1 MEAAKHQQTLHFL
14 RMQISGSKVNMMR
27 AFFSK
32 QLRVDFLDFD
42 LAQPDVR
49 GQCVDDYLEVI
60 DSITVV
66 PKICGENSDQHGK
79 RIFSLGMNF

>member
-1 MEAAKHQQTLHFL
+1 
-14 RMQISGSKVNMMR
+14 MMR

-79 RIFSLGMNF
+79 RIFSLGMNFWWMELHHVTEESKVKKK